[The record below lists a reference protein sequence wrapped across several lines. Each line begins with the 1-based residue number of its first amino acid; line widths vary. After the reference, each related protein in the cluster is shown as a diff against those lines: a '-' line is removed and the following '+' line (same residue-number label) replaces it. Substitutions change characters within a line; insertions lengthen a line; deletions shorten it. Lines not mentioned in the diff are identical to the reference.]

1 MCKFILR
8 LLGISK
14 KEEEEEQTEMIKEE
28 TMNVSSPKIILDFG
42 HGKDT
47 PGKKSPDCR
56 LEEWKFNR
64 ELGMI
69 IYEGLKKQGYN
80 PVILVP
86 EDIDIGLP
94 ERCARVNEMCKVES
108 CILISIHGNAAGN
121 GSSWLN
127 ASGWQ
132 CHTTIGETRAD
143 ILAKYLYEAAHEILD
158 PLKIGVREYNGSN
171 EPDWE
176 NDFYILKHTI
186 CPSVLIENLFYDNK
200 KDIEIMLSDEGKQ
213 ILANVTIE
221 GIKRYVNSETK

>member
-14 KEEEEEQTEMIKEE
+14 KEEEEEQIEMIEEE

-47 PGKKSPDCR
+47 PGKKSPDCC

-121 GSSWLN
+121 GSSW
-127 ASGWQ
+127 
-132 CHTTIGETRAD
+132 
-143 ILAKYLYEAAHEILD
+143 
-158 PLKIGVREYNGSN
+158 
-171 EPDWE
+171 
-176 NDFYILKHTI
+176 
-186 CPSVLIENLFYDNK
+186 
-200 KDIEIMLSDEGKQ
+200 
-213 ILANVTIE
+213 
-221 GIKRYVNSETK
+221 

>member
-14 KEEEEEQTEMIKEE
+14 KEEEEEQTEMIEEE
-28 TMNVSSPKIILDFG
+28 TMNGPKIILDFG

-47 PGKKSPDCR
+47 PGKKSPDCC

>member
-14 KEEEEEQTEMIKEE
+14 KEEEEEQTEMIEEE
-28 TMNVSSPKIILDFG
+28 TMNGPKIILDFG

-69 IYEGLKKQGYN
+69 IYEGLKKQDYN

-143 ILAKYLYEAAHEILD
+143 ILAKYLYEVAHEILD

>member
-14 KEEEEEQTEMIKEE
+14 KEEEEEQTEMIEEE
-28 TMNVSSPKIILDFG
+28 TMNGPKIILDFG

-69 IYEGLKKQGYN
+69 IYEGLKKQDYN

-200 KDIEIMLSDEGKQ
+200 KDIEIMLSDKGKQ

>member
-14 KEEEEEQTEMIKEE
+14 KEEEEEQTEMIEEE
-28 TMNVSSPKIILDFG
+28 TMNGPKIILDFG

-69 IYEGLKKQGYN
+69 IYEGLKKQDYN

-143 ILAKYLYEAAHEILD
+143 ILAKYLYEVAHEILH

>member
-28 TMNVSSPKIILDFG
+28 TMNGPKIILDFG

>member
-14 KEEEEEQTEMIKEE
+14 KEEEEEQTEMIEEE
-28 TMNVSSPKIILDFG
+28 TMNGPKIILDFG

-69 IYEGLKKQGYN
+69 IYEGLKKQDYN

-94 ERCARVNEMCKVES
+94 ERCARVNKMCKVES

-127 ASGWQ
+127 ANGWQ

-200 KDIEIMLSDEGKQ
+200 KDIEIMLSDKGKQ